1 VSRIAPLQVQE
12 QPVIS
17 LSCIAAAVY
26 ECVPPS
32 QHDLALNLS
41 ISLSRGK
48 RNKIP
53 APRTVNL
60 LVTMLSVW
68 ASSTTSKL
76 LIISGSVAARNYSKG
91 LAAELIQLLQNQNT
105 AYHNV
110 LQPTL
115 WALYK
120 HLSPIPEPI
129 HLLRQLVSQLL
140 VFVPEPNLGIGEIF
154 SRHQSKG
161 NTSSTSK
168 LDIAA
173 LSIDDWVEVFELLA
187 LNCGRVFIVVDLEMI
202 CRGLSNIEPYL
213 AVLRRLVGRSEA
225 LVKIVV
231 LEFARAGEIGKV
243 ERKELC
249 RDNELSG
256 SGEEDGNEIFFDLKE
271 TSQGRKKRGKEKGL
285 LKGFKV
291 KGIKREK

>member
-1 VSRIAPLQVQE
+1 
-12 QPVIS
+12 
-17 LSCIAAAVY
+17 
-26 ECVPPS
+26 
-32 QHDLALNLS
+32 
-41 ISLSRGK
+41 
-48 RNKIP
+48 
-53 APRTVNL
+53 
-60 LVTMLSVW
+60 M
-68 ASSTTSKL
+68 
-76 LIISGSVAARNYSKG
+76 
-91 LAAELIQLLQNQNT
+91 
-105 AYHNV
+105 
-110 LQPTL
+110 
-115 WALYK
+115 
-120 HLSPIPEPI
+120 
-129 HLLRQLVSQLL
+129 
-140 VFVPEPNLGIGEIF
+140 PEPNLGIGEIF

-168 LDIAA
+168 PDIAA

-256 SGEEDGNEIFFDLKE
+256 SGEEDGNEISFDLKE